1 LLTPLPFVVSVPGVV
16 RGPLA
21 LGHADPVML
30 AAQVTRGG
38 NKAAY
43 DVFIGLHV
51 AAVLV
56 GFGAVAMNGA
66 YGGNARK
73 AGVDGPV
80 GDTAMEELRRYFGP
94 PGRAELVICV
104 VPFLG
109 VAALA
114 VKPGPSDFGQI
125 WVGTGVALW
134 VVATVLLFGVVR
146 PAESVLRRAARAPIE
161 EASEGEADSG
171 QVPLEPSSAPAAP
184 RPGRDVLAAAGR
196 RLQWA
201 AAASDLIFLVALVV
215 MVIQPGS

>member
-1 LLTPLPFVVSVPGVV
+1 LLTPLPFVVAVPGVV
-16 RGPLA
+16 RGPLT

-30 AAQVTRGG
+30 VAQVTRGG

-73 AGVDGPV
+73 AGIDGPV

-109 VAALA
+109 AAALA

-146 PAESVLRRAARAPIE
+146 PAESVLRRAARAPVTE
-161 EASEGEADSG
+161 VGQEVDSG
-171 QVPLEPSSAPAAP
+171 PAPGEHGAEPEPP
-184 RPGRDVLAAAGR
+184 RPDNDVLAAAGH

>member
-1 LLTPLPFVVSVPGVV
+1 LLTPLPFVVAVPGVV

-21 LGHADPVML
+21 LGHDPVML
-30 AAQVTRGG
+30 AAQATKGG

-51 AAVLV
+51 AAALI

-73 AGVDGPV
+73 AGIDGAV
-80 GDTAMEELRRYFGP
+80 GETAMEELRRYFGP

-109 VAALA
+109 AAALA

-146 PAESVLRRAARAPIE
+146 PAESVLRRAARAPVE
-161 EASEGEADSG
+161 QAGDG
-171 QVPLEPSSAPAAP
+171 QPDGLPPRGDLSSAPEAP

-201 AAASDLIFLVALVV
+201 AGASDLIFLVALVV